1 VFPLATVTV
10 VTVTTV
16 TVLCT
21 SQLLS
26 SAIGCSESSFLAR
39 FSTPPLLLLLLLLL
53 LAAQVLLLLP
63 LPLSMS
69 SLRLDLSGVRAALV
83 TLCLLHHAV
92 QAAVAACTFAVVMQ
106 YIQYTTKA
114 IA

>member
-1 VFPLATVTV
+1 VFPLATVTL

-39 FSTPPLLLLLLLLL
+39 LSTPPLLLLLLLLL
-53 LAAQVLLLLP
+53 AVLVLLLLP
-63 LPLSMS
+63 SPLSMR

-92 QAAVAACTFAVVMQ
+92 QAAAAACTFAVVMQ
-106 YIQYTTKA
+106 YIQHRATVVA
-114 IA
+114 